1 LIIKTPEVSVIIP
14 AFNTGSLI
22 KETVRSAINQSIK
35 NIEILIIDDAS
46 TDDTPELIRQ
56 LEDQDSRVRSIR
68 LERNSN
74 LPAVPRNVGL
84 REARAKYVALLD
96 HDDLWQSQK
105 LERQLQVMQMY
116 PNTGLIHSALLP
128 LTGRVTLKSFLNLPN
143 ISNQRS
149 DYESLRKYN
158 QIICSSVLLRTDVA
172 LDAGG
177 FDERPELRAVE
188 DFHLWLRIS
197 KEHDIRY
204 ISEIQGVYRVNSF
217 STSAK
222 ENMDVKLNYLRHLGM
237 IDPIRDQRS
246 SVWSKR
252 KKIMP
257 LFSGLYF
264 HSIDATFRKKLHKT
278 PRLH

>member
-1 LIIKTPEVSVIIP
+1 MIKTPEVSVIIP
-14 AFNTGSLI
+14 AFNTGYLI
-22 KETVRSAINQSIK
+22 KETVRSAINQSIE
-35 NIEILIIDDAS
+35 NIEIIIVDDAS

-84 REARAKYVALLD
+84 KAAKAKYVALLD
-96 HDDLWQSQK
+96 HDDLWQTQK
-105 LERQLQVMQMY
+105 LERQLQVMKKY

-128 LTGRVTLKSFLNLPN
+128 LTGKVTLKSFLDLPN
-143 ISNQRS
+143 ISNQRI

-172 LDAGG
+172 LAAGG

-197 KEHDIRY
+197 KEHDVRY
-204 ISEIQGVYRVNSF
+204 ISEIHGVYRVNPF
-217 STSAK
+217 STSAR
-222 ENMDVKLNYLRHLGM
+222 ENMEVKLDYLRKLGM
-237 IDPIRDQRS
+237 IDPLRNQRS
-246 SVWSKR
+246 PVWSKR
-252 KKIMP
+252 LKILQ

-264 HSIDATFRKKLHKT
+264 HTIDATLRKKLHKT
-278 PRLH
+278 PRIH